1 MRLKIQICLITCVL
15 ITCFLAFLGLRVKSA
30 GQTRKLPPVYDPLE
44 LATGP
49 VEVADSPDKRSAI
62 LTLLERARQ
71 NNSLHIT
78 GMAPFHIKAS
88 FNVVGSDQ
96 ANGVGELEEMWANGS
111 AWRWNAHLGNYA
123 QSRVFYRGVAYDA
136 NPQAY
141 QPLRLQT
148 VRQAIFWPISGNFV
162 NDVIRV
168 AYTTLNSKAV
178 TCALISGPR
187 AEASTVPGRQWHEEE
202 YCIDP
207 KSGLL
212 QSYSVAPGIYSTY
225 DYGNAI
231 TYHGHTIA
239 KGITIV
245 EAGQIAT
252 QVQIDS
258 LQDLSPPES
267 LFTPT
272 AEMKSPGIILGGP
285 TRFPQFAKADPALA
299 GTATQPIIVHATLD
313 TEGKVLEAEVLQLA
327 GSPISDAALRLVKS
341 TNYGPLRSG
350 GRVQRD
356 VFINV
361 QFTAP

>member
-1 MRLKIQICLITCVL
+1 MKFRIPICVIACALTL
-15 ITCFLAFLGLRVKSA
+15 LAININLA
-30 GQTRKLPPVYDPLE
+30 AQTRKLPPVPYDPLE

-49 VEVADSPDKRSAI
+49 VEVADSPDKRSAV
-62 LTLLERARQ
+62 LNLLERARQ
-71 NNSLHIT
+71 NNNLHIK
-78 GMAPFHIKAS
+78 GMAPFHLKAS
-88 FNVVGSDQ
+88 FNALGSN
-96 ANGVGELEEMWANGS
+96 ASPGFGELEEMWANGS
-111 AWRWNAHLGNYA
+111 AWRWNAHLGNYS

-136 NPQAY
+136 SSQAY

-148 VRQAIFWPISGNFV
+148 VRQAIFWPVSGNFV

-168 AYTTLNSKAV
+168 ANTTLNGKAV

-225 DYGNAI
+225 DYSNAI
-231 TYHGHTIA
+231 TYHGHAIA

-245 EAGQIAT
+245 EAGNITA

-258 LQDLSPPES
+258 LQDLSASES
-267 LFTPT
+267 PFTPT
-272 AEMKSPGIILGGP
+272 PEMKSPGIMIGEP
-285 TRFPQFAKADPALA
+285 MRFPQFAKADPSFA
-299 GTATQPIIVHATLD
+299 GTAAQPIIVHATLD
-313 TEGKVLEAEVLQLA
+313 TEGKVLEAEALQLQ
-327 GSPISDAALRLVKS
+327 GSPLSDAALQLVKS
-341 TNYGPLRSG
+341 TNYGPSRAG
-350 GRVQRD
+350 RRVQRD

-361 QFTAP
+361 QFTTP

>member
-1 MRLKIQICLITCVL
+1 MTCALTLVGFGSKL
-15 ITCFLAFLGLRVKSA
+15 A
-30 GQTRKLPPVYDPLE
+30 GQTRKLPPVQYDPLE

-49 VEVADSPDKRSAI
+49 VEVADSPEKRSAV
-62 LTLLERARQ
+62 LGLLERARK
-71 NNSLHIT
+71 NNNLHIK
-78 GMAPFHIKAS
+78 GMAPFHLKAS
-88 FNVVGSDQ
+88 FNVVGSDPS
-96 ANGVGELEEMWANGS
+96 NGFGEIEEMWANGS
-111 AWRWNAHLGNYA
+111 VWRWNAHLGSYS

-136 NPQAY
+136 SSQAY

-168 AYTTLNSKAV
+168 AQTMVNGKAV

-225 DYGNAI
+225 DYSNAL
-231 TYHGHTIA
+231 TYHGSAIA
-239 KGITIV
+239 RGITIV
-245 EAGQIAT
+245 EAGNIAA

-258 LQDLSPPES
+258 LQDLPTSES
-267 LFTPT
+267 LITPT
-272 AEMKSPGIILGGP
+272 SEMKSPGILISEP
-285 TRFPQFAKADPALA
+285 MRFPQFAKADPALA

-313 TEGKVLEAEVLQLA
+313 TEGKVLEAAALQLR
-327 GSPISDAALRLVKS
+327 GSPLSDAALQLVKN
-341 TNYGPLRSG
+341 TNYGPTRSG
-350 GRVQRD
+350 RRVQRD

-361 QFTAP
+361 QFTTP